1 MTQQEKQVNYMGP
14 FITMVFL
21 FFIVGFLTTANTQ
34 FQGPLK
40 ETFLAEVG
48 GLKNTFATLITFS
61 WFLAY
66 PVCGRVGSSWI
77 SKYGYKG
84 TLMRGLLVMV
94 VGLGYFS
101 ASSYFTVFFPEAN
114 WHAGGN
120 VIPGGFFIFLLGSFV
135 VGASATILQV
145 VINPYLTACHVKGT
159 QASTSCHWWLSQF
172 CRNHFGTL
180 FCYGCCFRWLGNGRY
195 PDRSVNDS
203 VPGADSGDFFDCFPV
218 NETIF
223 AGYTGNSDRER

>member
-1 MTQQEKQVNYMGP
+1 
-14 FITMVFL
+14 MVAGLGL
-21 FFIVGFLTTANTQ
+21 FF
-34 FQGPLK
+34 
-40 ETFLAEVG
+40 
-48 GLKNTFATLITFS
+48 
-61 WFLAY
+61 
-66 PVCGRVGSSWI
+66 
-77 SKYGYKG
+77 
-84 TLMRGLLVMV
+84 
-94 VGLGYFS
+94 

-159 QASTSCHWWLSQF
+159 QAIQRLAIGGSANSVGTTLAPYF
-172 CRNHFGTL
+172 VTGVVFGGL
-180 FCYGCCFRWLGNGRY
+180 AMEDIRI
-195 PDRSVNDS
+195 SVNDS